1 MGLWLETQLYVTD
14 KLAVPFHPHFAE
26 HSKQFEKKS
35 NLMGKIIHGY
45 TTFYCILV
53 YQSIIVIH

>member
-1 MGLWLETQLYVTD
+1 MRLRLITQLYVTF
-14 KLAVPFHPHFAE
+14 KLAAPFHPHFA
-26 HSKQFEKKS
+26 HLCKQSEQKS